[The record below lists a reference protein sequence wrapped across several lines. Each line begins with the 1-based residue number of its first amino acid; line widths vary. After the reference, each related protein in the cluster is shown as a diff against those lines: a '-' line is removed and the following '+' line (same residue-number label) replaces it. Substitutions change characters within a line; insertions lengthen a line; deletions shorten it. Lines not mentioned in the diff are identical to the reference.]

1 VLIGKNVRCRALEPD
16 DAPVL
21 ARLLNDP
28 DITAGVG
35 GWSFPVSVASQREF
49 AVAPSGD
56 TQRWLIEHDDVEEA
70 VGMTGLW
77 DIDMRNRRALT
88 GVKIL
93 PEYQRQGIG
102 VEVMRLVESFAF
114 DEVNLRRLYTSILAS
129 NAGSLALF
137 ERTLGWKREGVL
149 RSSVYRAGRY
159 QDEVILSLLKAERA
173 SL

>member
-1 VLIGKNVRCRALEPD
+1 MLTGERVRCRALEPS

-21 ARLLNDP
+21 ARLLNDREV
-28 DITAGVG
+28 TAGVG

-49 AVAPSGD
+49 ALAPSGN
-56 TQRWLIEHDDVEEA
+56 TQRWLIEHLDGDHP

-77 DIDMRNRRALT
+77 DVDMRNRRALA
-88 GVKIL
+88 GIKIL

-129 NAGSLALF
+129 NNGSLALF
-137 ERTLGWKREGVL
+137 ERTLGWKREGLL
-149 RSSVYRAGRY
+149 RSSVFRQGRY
-159 QDEVILSLLKAERA
+159 HDEVLLGLLRMERA
-173 SL
+173 AS